1 MDSALKKI
9 ILDFLQQ
16 RPHGVAANSFVRW
29 CLAEIQYHLVCLRGA
44 RHRLPLD
51 LTNPERS
58 LENLAIDVAGFY
70 FGEERADRYH
80 KIFHNLEAHGF
91 CEFREEDITEIM
103 RLLRAQIVQF
113 TNQRIFKFTRQE
125 QPESGKCKKAL
136 EAALATLETRS
147 EIVVTTHNGDRNKLI
162 ADATVIATNPQLP
175 FIPFVELIEFI
186 DKTYAQS
193 LNKVQLCRLVLKSMA
208 EQNQHQKHVLK
219 HEFVAAVVVVL
230 ARRALF
236 EAPLLS
242 SLESPI
248 QIILRREME
257 NEIQAT
263 LIETTAKDLE
273 EQVTKSRIRNDE
285 VEPLLTAVEYFLLD
299 CINGGPDKVT
309 KYFYATMPVQVHS
322 QFRSH
327 YKYAFETVVTRSQDD
342 LHRRIKRNPTIRKL
356 WDYL

>member
-16 RPHGVAANSFVRW
+16 RPYGAAANPFIRW
-29 CLAEIQYHLVCLRGA
+29 CLAEIQYHLICLRGA

-70 FGEERADRYH
+70 FGEERAERYH
-80 KIFHNLEAHGF
+80 KIFHNLEAHGY
-91 CEFREEDITEIM
+91 CEFREEDLTEII

-113 TNQRIFKFTRQE
+113 TNQRIFKLARQE
-125 QPESGKCKKAL
+125 QPESGKCKKAI
-136 EAALATLETRS
+136 EAALSTLESRS
-147 EIVVTTHNGDRNKLI
+147 EIVVTTRDGDRNKLI
-162 ADATVIATNPQLP
+162 ADAMVNEPSSQLL
-175 FIPFVELIEFI
+175 FVSFI
-186 DKTYAQS
+186 DLVEIIDNIYAQS

-208 EQNQHQKHVLK
+208 AQSQYQKYVYK
-219 HEFVAAVVVVL
+219 HEFIAAVVVVL

-242 SLESPI
+242 SLDSPI
-248 QIILRREME
+248 QIILRQEME
-257 NEIQAT
+257 NELQAT
-263 LIETTAKDLE
+263 LVETTAKDLE
-273 EQVTKSRIRNDE
+273 EQVTKSRIRDDE
-285 VEPLLTAVEYFLLD
+285 MEPLLMAVACYLLD

-309 KYFYATMPVQVHS
+309 KYFYAAMPVQVHS